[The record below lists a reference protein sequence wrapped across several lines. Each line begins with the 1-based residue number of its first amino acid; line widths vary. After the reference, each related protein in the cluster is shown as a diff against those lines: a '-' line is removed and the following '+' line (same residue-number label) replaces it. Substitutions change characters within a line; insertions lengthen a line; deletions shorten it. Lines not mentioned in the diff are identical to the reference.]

1 MTNSK
6 LITTVF
12 VTTSLLLFSSCATV
26 FRGAKTEKSIQI
38 AGNPPAAKVY
48 INNEYIGQTPLN
60 YQMTKRKEVT
70 VKIEKE
76 GYKDLHTEI
85 ETKLNPMW
93 TGISV
98 VGNALLLEIPTII
111 DYKNGAI
118 SDIVTDSISYDL
130 VKLNSIV
137 SNNSSANSI
146 NVSLV
151 PSSDVTEE
159 IISPA
164 IRIRTSSQ
172 ELILKNKTAITVKTK
187 DGKTYKSAIAAI
199 ETDYMVLK
207 VDNTKV
213 YYSDIVKMRIFNTR
227 RWFPI
232 LTSVSLI
239 GPAVWYFSSIVVK
252 ENTRDCGKKI
262 HDIKVINHFEKREF
276 GKTACKS

>member
-276 GKTACKS
+276 GKTACK

>member
-1 MTNSK
+1 MTHSK
-6 LITTVF
+6 FITTLLVSS
-12 VTTSLLLFSSCATV
+12 TLLLFASCATV
-26 FRGAKTEKSIQI
+26 FRGAKTVKSIQI

-48 INNEYIGQTPLN
+48 INNEYVGQTPLN
-60 YQMTKRKEVT
+60 YEVTKRKEMT

-85 ETKLNPMW
+85 ETKLNPLW

-130 VKLNSIV
+130 VILNSIV
-137 SNNSSANSI
+137 SNNSSAISTNAS
-146 NVSLV
+146 SL
-151 PSSDVTEE
+151 PTSDVAEE
-159 IISPA
+159 IISPV

-187 DGKTYKSAIAAI
+187 DGKTYKSAISAI

-207 VDNTKV
+207 ENNTKV

-232 LTSVSLI
+232 LTSVSLV
-239 GPAVWYFSSIVVK
+239 GPAVWFFSSVVVK
-252 ENTRDCGKKI
+252 QNTSDCSKKI